1 MQSVAGVSRLDA
13 SSARLIRCSSQVYS
27 AAVSSL
33 AAALVY
39 DALADHHEGML
50 ALGRSL
56 RTIARADVTAE
67 LSERPSNSMLQLCK
81 ECQQLKVFL

>member
-50 ALGRSL
+50 AGTVPPSDRKNRCY
-56 RTIARADVTAE
+56 RTIYRSDREPACCSCARSANNDG
-67 LSERPSNSMLQLCK
+67 
-81 ECQQLKVFL
+81 

>member
-33 AAALVY
+33 ASAALVY

-50 ALGRSL
+50 AGTVPPSDRKNRCYS
-56 RTIARADVTAE
+56 RTIGVTESQRVAAVQGVPTTMVN
-67 LSERPSNSMLQLCK
+67 L
-81 ECQQLKVFL
+81 

>member
-50 ALGRSL
+50 AGTVTPSDRNSRCYS
-56 RTIARADVTAE
+56 RTVGETE
-67 LSERPSNSMLQLCK
+67 
-81 ECQQLKVFL
+81 QQRVAA